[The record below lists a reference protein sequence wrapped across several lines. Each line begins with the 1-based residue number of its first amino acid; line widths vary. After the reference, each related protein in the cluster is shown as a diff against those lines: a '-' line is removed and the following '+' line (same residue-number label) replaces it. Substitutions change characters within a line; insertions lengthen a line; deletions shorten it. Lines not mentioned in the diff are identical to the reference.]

1 MAKIVYSHMKD
12 YANTMRS
19 LCIVH
24 SGASVSLIYARM
36 RGGWGV
42 YGGTVAIHAMTV
54 PALRPPFVLRVFF
67 TCAHDAGVVRAC
79 AYFCIIIIITSKQV
93 IPSNT

>member
-1 MAKIVYSHMKD
+1 MKD

-36 RGGWGV
+36 MDGWSV
-42 YGGTVAIHAMTV
+42 YAGAVSIHAMTV
-54 PALRPPFVLRVFF
+54 PTLRPSFVLRVRLAYAYN
-67 TCAHDAGVVRAC
+67 TCIVRAH
-79 AYFCIIIIITSKQV
+79 AYIE
-93 IPSNT
+93 

>member
-1 MAKIVYSHMKD
+1 MKD

-36 RGGWGV
+36 MDGWGV
-42 YGGTVAIHAMTV
+42 YAGTVSIEATTV
-54 PALRPPFVLRVFF
+54 PILPSVPRPFTYAYDTGLCPCVCVFSICYLLRL
-67 TCAHDAGVVRAC
+67 
-79 AYFCIIIIITSKQV
+79 TSKQ
-93 IPSNT
+93 INNKQTIK

>member
-1 MAKIVYSHMKD
+1 MKD

-36 RGGWGV
+36 IDGWGV
-42 YGGTVAIHAMTV
+42 YAGTVSTRAMTV
-54 PALRPPFVLRVFF
+54 PLALHPPIALRTYAYDTGSCPCICVF
-67 TCAHDAGVVRAC
+67 C
-79 AYFCIIIIITSKQV
+79 K
-93 IPSNT
+93 

>member
-1 MAKIVYSHMKD
+1 MKD

-36 RGGWGV
+36 TGGWDV
-42 YGGTVAIHAMTV
+42 YTGAVSIEAMTV
-54 PALRPPFVLRVFF
+54 PTHFIRPLSF
-67 TCAHDAGVVRAC
+67 TY
-79 AYFCIIIIITSKQV
+79 AYDMYIV
-93 IPSNT
+93 